1 VRDLKLAVC
10 MATLSLCSFTAWAQG
25 TRQNV
30 APPPADLEP
39 GVNTSATQPSSP
51 EAAPAAAPVSTP
63 KPAATP
69 PKQARSGTA
78 TSSSPT
84 AGGAAP
90 DTAASASSATP
101 PAKAAASASAPGNA
115 NTATAPSSV
124 AGTTNGAP
132 GATPSSVGA
141 KPGRATT
148 AAVPKTGASAGKAHD
163 TLELD
168 TTQITGNREL
178 PKVLYIVPWK
188 RSDLGDLV
196 GKPVNSLVDEVL
208 TPVDRDVFKRQ
219 NRYYDALK
227 PDDAKDAAGAAS
239 DPASQK
245 H

>member
-1 VRDLKLAVC
+1 VLTLKQAVFV
-10 MATLSLCSFTAWAQG
+10 ATLSLCSVAAWGQQG
-25 TRQNV
+25 AAPAKNV

-51 EAAPAAAPVSTP
+51 EPAPAAAPAP
-63 KPAATP
+63 RPAAAASKRT
-69 PKQARSGTA
+69 QGGTA
-78 TSSSPT
+78 TSSSSATSQPP
-84 AGGAAP
+84 GAAGANTAP
-90 DTAASASSATP
+90 TVGRPANTAAAPSSA
-101 PAKAAASASAPGNA
+101 PAATASTGTTTASTGTKAAAS
-115 NTATAPSSV
+115 
-124 AGTTNGAP
+124 
-132 GATPSSVGA
+132 
-141 KPGRATT
+141 KPG
-148 AAVPKTGASAGKAHD
+148 GSGKAHD
-163 TLELD
+163 SLELD

-196 GKPVNSLVDEVL
+196 GKPVNSLLDEVL

-239 DPASQK
+239 DPASGK